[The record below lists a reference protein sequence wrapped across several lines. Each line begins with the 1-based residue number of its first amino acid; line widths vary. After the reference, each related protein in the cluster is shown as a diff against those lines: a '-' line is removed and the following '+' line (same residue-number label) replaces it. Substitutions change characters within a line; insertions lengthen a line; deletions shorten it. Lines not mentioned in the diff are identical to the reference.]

1 MRRSIYTAASF
12 GWCRSKNIHKK
23 RQDSSFP
30 SRMLHRKETIRVI
43 HLLSCKRYVWS
54 EYTGAV
60 NVVYLSYIR
69 NLQSVGLVKV
79 NMWRTHIKHVRLIRP
94 THTLTL
100 WSIIPCTD
108 KVRQTEAD
116 WREALLDLVLRICSE
131 VWIMVEPLFKPAF
144 VLLLFLLHGC
154 LAQHGTS
161 TRLHA
166 RFFTGVVV
174 LEEVYKYF
182 LPVKSW
188 RQSWLVV

>member
-1 MRRSIYTAASF
+1 MPSVMRGCIWTATSF
-12 GWCRSKNIHKK
+12 GWVVQVKEHPQE

-30 SRMLHRKETIRVI
+30 SRILHCKETFSVI

-69 NLQSVGLVKV
+69 KLQSVGLVKV

-100 WSIIPCTD
+100 WSIIPWTD
-108 KVRQTEAD
+108 KETQTEAD
-116 WREALLDLVLRICSE
+116 WREALLDLVLRICLE
-131 VWIMVEPLFKPAF
+131 VWIMVERLLKPAS

-154 LAQHGTS
+154 LAQNGTS
-161 TRLHA
+161 TWLHA
-166 RFFTGVVV
+166 CFFTSVVV
-174 LEEVYKYF
+174 LAE
-182 LPVKSW
+182 L
-188 RQSWLVV
+188 